1 MTSPEFWKI
10 TKEYKLP
17 IQKATKENIM
27 EWVRLEPNLMEN
39 ITTLIFAQ
47 KTITRSNF
55 FVLEKKWFFD
65 ELQKHKQK
73 FEENL
78 KKESDKIIIAVKRD
92 KKFLDKLIK
101 KILKTEKNSEFLLS
115 GYQQNAREKHILTVD
130 HSVLTIIRL
139 IEMRF

>member
-1 MTSPEFWKI
+1 MTSIEFWKI

-17 IQKATKENIM
+17 IQKATKGNIM
-27 EWVRLEPNLMEN
+27 EWVRLEPILMED

-65 ELQKHKQK
+65 KLQKHKQK

-78 KKESDKIIIAVKRD
+78 KKESDKIINDSFETK
-92 KKFLDKLIK
+92 
-101 KILKTEKNSEFLLS
+101 EELL
-115 GYQQNAREKHILTVD
+115 QNL
-130 HSVLTIIRL
+130 
-139 IEMRF
+139 

>member
-1 MTSPEFWKI
+1 MTSLEFWKI

-17 IQKATKENIM
+17 IQKATKGNIM
-27 EWVRLEPNLMEN
+27 EWVRLEPNLMED

-65 ELQKHKQK
+65 KLQKHKQK

-92 KKFLDKLIK
+92 KKILDKLIK
-101 KILKTEKNSEFLLS
+101 KILKIEKNSEFLLS
-115 GYQQNAREKHILTVD
+115 GYQKNTREKHILTVD

>member
-1 MTSPEFWKI
+1 MTSIEFWKI

-17 IQKATKENIM
+17 IQKATKGNIM
-27 EWVRLEPNLMEN
+27 EWVRLEPILMED

-65 ELQKHKQK
+65 KLQKHKQK

-78 KKESDKIIIAVKRD
+78 KKESDKIINDSFETKEELLET
-92 KKFLDKLIK
+92 KFFY
-101 KILKTEKNSEFLLS
+101 LKQERFLKSLEFGKNQPPAATL
-115 GYQQNAREKHILTVD
+115 
-130 HSVLTIIRL
+130 
-139 IEMRF
+139 